1 MTSAKNDDLDVRP
14 GPNRYVSHV
23 GAALHIGRF
32 LEDYRNPAIVTGQ
45 DSWKAFDTYV
55 TAHHGV
61 VPLTALER
69 YDGSA
74 TERNA
79 RQIAAALPNRTDAI
93 VAIGGGKLSDTAKNV
108 AQLVGCDLIV
118 VPTLA
123 ATCSAYTPVS
133 VNYDEQHRYASS
145 PLHSHATALT
155 IVDPAL
161 IATGPR
167 RFLIGGIG
175 DTLAKWYESVPIFAR
190 LERTRGL
197 GDFERLAQLSAR
209 LIRDILIENA
219 DKGLQ
224 QFDVLHRAAVGD
236 ANTAGTDTGTSSDST
251 GFDTAVTAAVAT
263 APAASAAAAPQL
275 KALIDAIIGVSGT
288 VGGFG
293 GASARASGAHAVHDA
308 LTLLPESQLSTH
320 GEKVAYGILVQLAAQ
335 GETDEINRLLP
346 FYRRIGLP
354 CTLAD
359 LHIHPNDTQWKDV
372 TRFAASNHM
381 GFSAAVEAI
390 TAQGVDEALRYVES
404 LGEPDQRAESI

>member
-23 GAALHIGRF
+23 GAALHIVRF
-32 LEDYRNPAIVTGQ
+32 LEDYRSPAIVTGQ

-79 RQIAAALPNRTDAI
+79 RQIAAALPDRTDAI

-145 PLHSHATALT
+145 PLHSRATALT

-224 QFDVLHRAAVGD
+224 QFDALHHAATGD
-236 ANTAGTDTGTSSDST
+236 ANTADTDT
-251 GFDTAVTAAVAT
+251 AAPVAGAT

-288 VGGFG
+288 VGVFG

-335 GETDEINRLLP
+335 GDTDEINRLLP

-372 TRFAASNHM
+372 TRFAAGNRM

-390 TAQGVDEALRYVES
+390 TAQGVDKAMRYVES

>member
-14 GPNRYVSHV
+14 GPNRYVSQV

-45 DSWKAFDTYV
+45 DSWAAFDTYV

-79 RQIAAALPNRTDAI
+79 RQIAAALPDRTDAI

-145 PLHSHATALT
+145 PLHSQATALT

-167 RFLIGGIG
+167 RFLIGDIG

-224 QFDVLHRAAVGD
+224 QFDALHRAAAGD
-236 ANTAGTDTGTSSDST
+236 ANTAGTDS
-251 GFDTAVTAAVAT
+251 AAPVAGAT
-263 APAASAAAAPQL
+263 AHAASATAAPQL

-372 TRFAASNHM
+372 TRFAAGNRM

-390 TAQGVDEALRYVES
+390 TAQGVDKAMRYVES

>member
-14 GPNRYVSHV
+14 GPNRYVSQV

-45 DSWKAFDTYV
+45 DSWAAFDTYV

-145 PLHSHATALT
+145 PLHSQATALT

-190 LERTRGL
+190 LEHTRGL

-224 QFDVLHRAAVGD
+224 QFDALHHAAVDD
-236 ANTAGTDTGTSSDST
+236 ADITDT
-251 GFDTAVTAAVAT
+251 DTAAH
-263 APAASAAAAPQL
+263 AASATAAPQL

-372 TRFAASNHM
+372 TRFAAGNRM

-390 TAQGVDEALRYVES
+390 TAQGVDKAMRYVES

>member
-23 GAALHIGRF
+23 GAALHIVRF
-32 LEDYRNPAIVTGQ
+32 LEDYRSPAIVTGQ

-79 RQIAAALPNRTDAI
+79 RQIAAALPDRTDAI

-123 ATCSAYTPVS
+123 ACSAYTPVS

-145 PLHSHATALT
+145 PLHSRATALT

-224 QFDVLHRAAVGD
+224 QFDALHHAATGD
-236 ANTAGTDTGTSSDST
+236 ANTADTDT
-251 GFDTAVTAAVAT
+251 AAPVAGAT

-335 GETDEINRLLP
+335 GDTDEINRLLP

-372 TRFAASNHM
+372 TRFAAGNRM

-390 TAQGVDEALRYVES
+390 TAQGVDKAMRYVES

>member
-32 LEDYRNPAIVTGQ
+32 LEDYRSPAIVTGQ

-79 RQIAAALPNRTDAI
+79 RQIAAALPDRTDAI

-145 PLHSHATALT
+145 PLHSRATALT

-224 QFDVLHRAAVGD
+224 QFDALHHAAVGD
-236 ANTAGTDTGTSSDST
+236 ADITDT
-251 GFDTAVTAAVAT
+251 DTAVTVAGAT
-263 APAASAAAAPQL
+263 AAAAPQL

-320 GEKVAYGILVQLAAQ
+320 GEKVAYGHTRATGGARRHRRNQQAAAFLSAH
-335 GETDEINRLLP
+335 RP
-346 FYRRIGLP
+346 AVHARRP
-354 CTLAD
+354 AY
-359 LHIHPNDTQWKDV
+359 PSQ
-372 TRFAASNHM
+372 
-381 GFSAAVEAI
+381 
-390 TAQGVDEALRYVES
+390 
-404 LGEPDQRAESI
+404 

>member
-23 GAALHIGRF
+23 GAALHIVRF
-32 LEDYRNPAIVTGQ
+32 LEDYRSPAIVTGQ

-79 RQIAAALPNRTDAI
+79 RQIAAALPDRTDAI

-145 PLHSHATALT
+145 PLHSRATALT
-155 IVDPAL
+155 IVD
-161 IATGPR
+161 PR

-224 QFDVLHRAAVGD
+224 QFDALHHVAASD
-236 ANTAGTDTGTSSDST
+236 ANTADTDT
-251 GFDTAVTAAVAT
+251 AAPVAGAT

-335 GETDEINRLLP
+335 GDTDEINRLLP

-372 TRFAASNHM
+372 TRFAAGNRM

-390 TAQGVDEALRYVES
+390 TAQGVDKAMRYVES

>member
-23 GAALHIGRF
+23 GAALHIVRF
-32 LEDYRNPAIVTGQ
+32 LEDYRSPAIVTGQ

-79 RQIAAALPNRTDAI
+79 RQIAAALPDRTDAI

-118 VPTLA
+118 VPTLE

-145 PLHSHATALT
+145 PLHSRATALT

-224 QFDVLHRAAVGD
+224 QFDALHHAATGD
-236 ANTAGTDTGTSSDST
+236 ANTADTDT
-251 GFDTAVTAAVAT
+251 AAPVAGAT

-335 GETDEINRLLP
+335 GDTDEINRLLP

-372 TRFAASNHM
+372 TRFAAGNRM

-390 TAQGVDEALRYVES
+390 TAQGVDKAMRYVES

>member
-23 GAALHIGRF
+23 GAALHIVRF
-32 LEDYRNPAIVTGQ
+32 LEDYRSPAIVTGQ

-79 RQIAAALPNRTDAI
+79 RQIAAALPDRTDAI

-145 PLHSHATALT
+145 PLHSRATALT

-224 QFDVLHRAAVGD
+224 QFDALHHVAASD
-236 ANTAGTDTGTSSDST
+236 ANTADTDT
-251 GFDTAVTAAVAT
+251 AAPVAGAT

-335 GETDEINRLLP
+335 GDTDEINRLLP

-372 TRFAASNHM
+372 TRFAAGNRM

-390 TAQGVDEALRYVES
+390 TAQGVDKAMRYVES

>member
-14 GPNRYVSHV
+14 GPNRYVSQV

-45 DSWKAFDTYV
+45 DSWAAFDTYV

-79 RQIAAALPNRTDAI
+79 RQIAAALPDRTDAI

-145 PLHSHATALT
+145 PLHSRATALT

-197 GDFERLAQLSAR
+197 GNFERLAQLSAR

-224 QFDVLHRAAVGD
+224 QFDALHHAAAGD
-236 ANTAGTDTGTSSDST
+236 ANTADTDT
-251 GFDTAVTAAVAT
+251 AASV
-263 APAASAAAAPQL
+263 ASAAAAPQL

-335 GETDEINRLLP
+335 GDTDEINRLLP

-372 TRFAASNHM
+372 TRFAAGNRM

-390 TAQGVDEALRYVES
+390 TAQGVDKAMRYVES